1 MKVLCFMP
9 DKISFSGRSMCWID
23 VSEFQLTKGT
33 PDKFVLL
40 GKRLMVHVL
49 SIQSLHVSKGR
60 KKEQ

>member
-9 DKISFSGRSMCWID
+9 DKISFSGRRVCWRD
-23 VSEFQLTKGT
+23 VPEFQLTKGT

-40 GKRLMVHVL
+40 SNRLMVHAL
-49 SIQSLHVSKGR
+49 SIQSLHISKGP